1 MFGNKHIL
9 NTLRTTPSTLA
20 TFQMI
25 STAVLGCAKMYLPRL
40 LARLVNGKQ
49 PALERNGSG
58 SGLPLPG
65 PGGSSGDGLCAPT
78 VVSKTFVRDMM
89 IVGILRFVTV
99 VAGLLSLKFVAVS
112 FTETI
117 KSSAPFFTVIFSRAM
132 LRETTSMA
140 VNLSLVPV
148 VGGLALCSASEL
160 SFNMIGFSAAVF
172 NNCIDCVQNVFS
184 KKLLTTQYSYVQLQ
198 FYTSAAALIVQL
210 PFVMLTSNGLSLGA
224 PPGDGSDEP
233 DGAAGGG
240 VFGTLLFHLVLNG
253 VSFHLQSVMA
263 YAVMSVVSPVT
274 QSVLNTLKRAL
285 LIWLS
290 ILWFGNP
297 VTASSALG
305 TVICVFGVFAYN
317 YARQVRTVRVARA
330 AAEHP
335 PRACRS
341 RRGPGCAAVHAGLC
355 SPRATT
361 LCAAPTRPS
370 RRSAPSAGN
379 ARFGPR
385 AELPAAA
392 FERAQRL

>member
-1 MFGNKHIL
+1 MAIDDGEPRNLLVKRVVFITCWYITSGITLFGNKHIL
-9 NTLRTTPSTLA
+9 NTLRTNPSTLG

-40 LARLVNGKQ
+40 LGGGGWKQ
-49 PALERNGSG
+49 AGNDRNGSG
-58 SGLPLPG
+58 SGLPPV
-65 PGGSSGDGLCAPT
+65 GGGGAGGGAGDGQRSPSGM
-78 VVSKTFVRDMM
+78 SKTFIRDMM

-132 LRETTSMA
+132 LRERTSMA
-140 VNLSLVPV
+140 VNVSLIPV
-148 VGGLALCSASEL
+148 VSGLALCSATEL
-160 SFNMIGFSAAVF
+160 SFNTIGFSAAVF

-198 FYTSAAALIVQL
+198 FYTSAAALVVQL
-210 PFVMLTSNGLSLGA
+210 PLMLLTSNGLSLSSQPVEDDSTTSDDKPSGLM
-224 PPGDGSDEP
+224 GS
-233 DGAAGGG
+233 
-240 VFGTLLFHLVLNG
+240 LLFHLVFNG

-297 VTASSALG
+297 VTVWSALG
-305 TVICVFGVFAYN
+305 TVICVFGVFSYN
-317 YARQVRTVRVARA
+317 YARQNY
-330 AAEHP
+330 P
-335 PRACRS
+335 PAPLRERS
-341 RRGPGCAAVHAGLC
+341 GSKLAVI
-355 SPRATT
+355 
-361 LCAAPTRPS
+361 APEKD
-370 RRSAPSAGN
+370 RRSV
-379 ARFGPR
+379 
-385 AELPAAA
+385 
-392 FERAQRL
+392 